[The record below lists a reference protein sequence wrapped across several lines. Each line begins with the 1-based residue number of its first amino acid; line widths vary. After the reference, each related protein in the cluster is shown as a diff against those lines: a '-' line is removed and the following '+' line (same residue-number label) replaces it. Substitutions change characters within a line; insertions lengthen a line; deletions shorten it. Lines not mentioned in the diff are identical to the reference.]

1 MIQAVLQLYIW
12 PYMHSTHYYWD
23 GDDGNGNVDG
33 HDEMVVMMMWM
44 IRMLMLKE
52 APVYLRA
59 NNVCVSWGFQ
69 RILYLYLYLYFV
81 CL

>member
-1 MIQAVLQLYIW
+1 
-12 PYMHSTHYYWD
+12 MHSTHYYWD

-69 RILYLYLYLYFV
+69 RILASPSFHSFV
-81 CL
+81 LPGFGR